1 MGSLPPCFCLAA
13 VLPHPSGSCSRA
25 CSSGG
30 PLLAMTAISPGCLSA
45 GFASALEMQVEALSD
60 RLHFAQAQRISAAA
74 NEDLRQQQRL
84 QHQQEHH
91 QQQAAVAAGSSAA
104 EAEHL
109 RLQLAQVLQQNSA
122 LKATA
127 ARLSRALAAVIQRSA
142 AAGSGSGRGGRKG
155 PAGGPPLL
163 DAAAA
168 AAAGAAAVDVLAQ
181 LSAVERLL
189 AGIP

>member
-1 MGSLPPCFCLAA
+1 MGSPPPCLCLA
-13 VLPHPSGSCSRA
+13 VKLQPGRNCSRA
-25 CSSGG
+25 CSPGG

-74 NEDLRQQQRL
+74 NEELRQQQRL
-84 QHQQEHH
+84 QHQQEHQ

-142 AAGSGSGRGGRKG
+142 AAGSGSGGGGRKG
-155 PAGGPPLL
+155 PAGGPPAL
-163 DAAAA
+163 DAAAAA